1 MWTAVSGANARSQQ
15 VDTIANNLANA
26 DTLAYK
32 KDTVTF
38 KEYLADLE
46 NAPEAKAIK
55 PGPTKDSEFYPLD
68 GKDRALVA
76 VDGTHAQ
83 FQQGHLRI
91 TQRSLDVA
99 LDGNGFLE
107 VSTPQGIRYTRAGSL
122 RINGD
127 GKLVTTQG
135 FPVLSAQAGGLT
147 PETLA
152 NPLSPELQK
161 AAIEARTISL
171 SDRTAPISISQSG
184 EIFIGDQAATKLSV
198 VEFKNR
204 GGLFKVG
211 TQLFENRDPGNIAAS
226 DPARSPTLVRQ
237 GALETSNVNP
247 AEEMTRLIQ
256 AHRMFEQDMK
266 SLKTFSDLMGR
277 EVNDVGRL

>member
-1 MWTAVSGANARSQQ
+1 
-15 VDTIANNLANA
+15 
-26 DTLAYK
+26 
-32 KDTVTF
+32 
-38 KEYLADLE
+38 
-46 NAPEAKAIK
+46 
-55 PGPTKDSEFYPLD
+55 
-68 GKDRALVA
+68 
-76 VDGTHAQ
+76 
-83 FQQGHLRI
+83 
-91 TQRSLDVA
+91 LDVA